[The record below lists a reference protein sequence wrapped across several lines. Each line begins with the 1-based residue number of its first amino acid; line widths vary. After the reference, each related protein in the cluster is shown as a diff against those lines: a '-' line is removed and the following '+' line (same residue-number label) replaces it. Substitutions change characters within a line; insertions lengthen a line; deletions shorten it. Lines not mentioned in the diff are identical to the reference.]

1 MYDTFL
7 STPESENMSGD
18 YNDQKPA
25 LDESLTWLTSIYD
38 RSDLF
43 MAEKFIHDID
53 MKKEID
59 WSGILSKN
67 LTASLTIVQTNV
79 PISPPQIHTQTKNFK
94 QIYKSPM
101 SLVKFEDE
109 NNSQDSLCQSFYEI
123 CYIIFV

>member
-1 MYDTFL
+1 
-7 STPESENMSGD
+7 MSGD

-79 PISPPQIHTQTKNFK
+79 PISPPQIQTQTKNFK

-101 SLVKFEDE
+101 SLIKFEDKNISE
-109 NNSQDSLCQSFYEI
+109 DPLCQSFYEI